1 MLERAVIVCVLV
13 AGLRCLANAQV
24 VDPPPV
30 IDEFDITKYLGR
42 WYQVSATLPKYLGR
56 WHPVSTMTSGTSA
69 AGIRYLV
76 STRTNNVRLTTCYNA
91 NTFASLLV
99 ML

>member
-13 AGLRCLANAQV
+13 ACLRCLANAQV

-42 WYQVSATLPKYLGR
+42 WYQVSTTPTPSR
-56 WHPVSTMTSGTSA
+56 
-69 AGIRYLV
+69 RYLPYGVV
-76 STRTNNVRLTTCYNA
+76 SL
-91 NTFASLLV
+91 
-99 ML
+99 

>member
-13 AGLRCLANAQV
+13 TGLRCLANAQV

-42 WYQVSATLPKYLGR
+42 WYQVS
-56 WHPVSTMTSGTSA
+56 
-69 AGIRYLV
+69 
-76 STRTNNVRLTTCYNA
+76 TRTDHVRLATCYNA